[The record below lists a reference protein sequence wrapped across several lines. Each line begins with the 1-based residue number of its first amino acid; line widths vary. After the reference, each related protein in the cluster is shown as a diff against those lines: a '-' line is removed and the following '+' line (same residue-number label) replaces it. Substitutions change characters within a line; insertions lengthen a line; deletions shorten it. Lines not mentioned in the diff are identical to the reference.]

1 MRATSL
7 LRLLSVP
14 LALVRLARVLLRA
27 RPEPPQCVLVLG
39 GCKERELE
47 AARMFGAA
55 AVPSARMLLL
65 SSGAASLSELQA
77 AAAPAAAHTVL
88 VDRRAVDT
96 VTNFTTVARSLAA
109 AGVTSVACA
118 TAREHCSRALA
129 VGTLVLGA
137 EGESLCGSNAACL
150 LSTVVPVRPRA
161 CVATTGLEASA
172 LPVESHEAL
181 AEGWLR
187 TLRDVGRALLWLLSG
202 LHGGSL
208 NLIFHPRRV
217 ADARARGEWW
227 ASGAEAT
234 RREALVV
241 ERFRAALAE

>member
-1 MRATSL
+1 MPATGL

-39 GCKERELE
+39 GCKERELA

-65 SSGAASLSELQA
+65 SSGAASLAELQA

-118 TAREHCSRALA
+118 TAREHCLRALA

-137 EGESLCGSNAACL
+137 EGECLCGLNVACL
-150 LSTVVPVRPRA
+150 PVRPRA

-172 LPVESHEAL
+172 LPVDSHEAL

>member
-1 MRATSL
+1 MP
-7 LRLLSVP
+7 LRLERVG
-14 LALVRLARVLLRA
+14 LACAHLPRPSDLAPAL
-27 RPEPPQCVLVLG
+27 PPQ
-39 GCKERELE
+39 
-47 AARMFGAA
+47 AW
-55 AVPSARMLLL
+55 S
-65 SSGAASLSELQA
+65 
-77 AAAPAAAHTVL
+77 
-88 VDRRAVDT
+88 
-96 VTNFTTVARSLAA
+96 
-109 AGVTSVACA
+109 
-118 TAREHCSRALA
+118 
-129 VGTLVLGA
+129 
-137 EGESLCGSNAACL
+137 
-150 LSTVVPVRPRA
+150 
-161 CVATTGLEASA
+161 ASA